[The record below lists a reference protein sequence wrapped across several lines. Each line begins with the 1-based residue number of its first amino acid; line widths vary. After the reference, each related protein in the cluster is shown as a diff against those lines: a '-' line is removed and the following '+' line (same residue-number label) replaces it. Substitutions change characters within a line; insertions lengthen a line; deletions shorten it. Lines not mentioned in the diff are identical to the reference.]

1 MEYISKTRAIQ
12 AIADCT
18 TYGDKE
24 KIDEICRKSV
34 TEANDWI
41 GGIRDAISAV
51 EDVQAEVWPL
61 CQEAR
66 EVTEDDFAGADN
78 NGVIP
83 AWVESPETEQ
93 MKGQSGWTLIT
104 KINLMDMDKLY
115 FTCRPTIDLL
125 NKALRR

>member
-18 TYGDKE
+18 IYCDKE

-41 GGIRDAISAV
+41 GGIRDAMSAV

-66 EVTEDDFAGADN
+66 EVTEDDFAGADD

-83 AWVESPETEQ
+83 VWVESPETEQ

-104 KINLMDMDKLY
+104 KINLMDMDKIY